1 MASPKY
7 SAERFKRY
15 ENVFDERTIKFL
27 FKLSSEGYFEGLAE
41 PVALGKEANVFVGE
55 QEDGHKVIV
64 KIYRVENSN
73 FNNMAYYIAGDPRF
87 DTIVNHRRK
96 IVKAWVQREY
106 RNLLL
111 ARDYLRVPTPY
122 AFRENVLVMEH
133 IGEHR
138 PAPQLKDVD
147 LQDPERF
154 WRHTKRSIKKLLDAG
169 LVHGDLSQFN
179 ILYNRNK
186 PVFID
191 MGQSTPITST
201 KSQDLFER
209 DIKNITK
216 FFKRHIDVNK
226 EKEELHKL
234 FLQKREEQ
242 R

>member
-27 FKLSSEGYFEGLAE
+27 FKLRAEGYFEGLAE

-55 QEDGHKVIV
+55 QEDGHRVIV

-73 FNNMAYYIAGDPRF
+73 FNNMAYYISGDPRF
-87 DTIVNHRRK
+87 ETVVNHRRK

-106 RNLLL
+106 RNLLV
-111 ARDYLRVPTPY
+111 ARDAIRVPTAY
-122 AFRENVLVMEH
+122 TFKENILVMEH
-133 IGEHR
+133 IGEFK
-138 PAPQLKDVD
+138 PAPQLKDVTVDDPD
-147 LQDPERF
+147 LV
-154 WRHTKRSIKKLLDAG
+154 WKKVKRMILRLLNAG

-179 ILYNRNK
+179 ILYNRDK

-191 MGQSTPITST
+191 MGQSSPVISPKARELYT
-201 KSQDLFER
+201 R
-209 DIKNITK
+209 DVKNICK
-216 FFKRHIDVNK
+216 FFKHHIDMEK
-226 EKEELHKL
+226 EKSELL
-234 FLQKREEQ
+234 EAFDVAEEEQ